1 MHEINNVDN
10 NCNVELVVDGQARQA
25 NDDVIHEEPVKIS
38 FFVNKFQHAEE
49 PEETICEE
57 PSEETIIY
65 DEEPEETI
73 ANSNLI
79 LMMRITFLRQL
90 LLQ

>member
-25 NDDVIHEEPVKIS
+25 NDDVIHEEPVK
-38 FFVNKFQHAEE
+38 HAEE